1 MADTEKKEGRSDMGK
16 ELSVEEKVKLI
27 EECLSGR
34 MKYREAARRAGVH
47 ISTIQRWTSH
57 YRTGGVAGLQV
68 SEKKQVYSEEIKQ
81 KAVEEYRDGRG
92 SLLAISEKYGIRSPT
107 LILEW
112 AKVYNRHKE
121 SQEETGGAA
130 MARTKYTQEDRVR
143 VVKEYLESGQSYTQF
158 AAEHGMSFHLV
169 SQWVRKY
176 QKQGVAGLEDR
187 RGRRIAAQEPRTPE
201 EELRVRNAQLEHE
214 IYLLKMENDLL
225 KKLQELERG
234 KD

>member
-1 MADTEKKEGRSDMGK
+1 M
-16 ELSVEEKVKLI
+16 
-27 EECLSGR
+27 
-34 MKYREAARRAGVH
+34 
-47 ISTIQRWTSH
+47 
-57 YRTGGVAGLQV
+57 
-68 SEKKQVYSEEIKQ
+68 KQ
-81 KAVEEYRDGRG
+81 KAVEEYINGGG

-130 MARTKYTQEDRVR
+130 MARRTYTQEDRVR

-158 AAEHGMSFHLV
+158 ADEHGMSFRLV

-176 QKQGVAGLEDR
+176 QKQGMAGLEDR
-187 RGRRIAAQEPRTPE
+187 RGQRIAVQEPRTPE
-201 EELRVRNAQLEHE
+201 EELRVRNAQLERE

-225 KKLQELERG
+225 KKVKELERG